1 MESHLQALIAYFS
14 GHPSLAVGAVF
25 AAALLE
31 ALAVVGGVIPGS
43 SIVFVGGVLVGLKAL
58 DPWWT
63 VTAAVSGAILGDG
76 ISYWLGRHHHER
88 IRSMW
93 PLRTHP
99 EVFER
104 GQAYFAKN
112 GGKSV
117 FLGRFL
123 GPIRAIVPVVAG
135 MSHMPARQFYVVNVL
150 SAFAWAAVHIFPGVL
165 FGASLQLAGA
175 VSSRLVILLVLVAAI
190 VWALGWLV
198 RRAHGRAWP
207 FAKRQRD
214 RMVRWAQAKSGP
226 LPHVV
231 LSLFDPAR
239 PESPALLTAAVLL
252 LAGAWVF
259 LGVLQDIVSNDPLMQ
274 VDHAVFAALGTWRVG
289 WADDVMV
296 AATELGSAGVAV
308 PVIAAVSV
316 LLALKRCWRTLAYW
330 LTAVGFAQLL
340 VWTLKMALRRAR
352 PTELYTGFE
361 QFAFPSGHVASTIVV
376 YGFLAFLLAR
386 GKPAN
391 MRMSVSLLA
400 ALAILLVSLSR
411 LYLGVHWL
419 SDVLGSLSLG
429 TAWVALLSMAYTQ
442 HVRNERLPAR
452 ALSLTALG
460 TFAVVGTLYV
470 SAHHKEDVAWY
481 APRSS
486 TSPALLANW
495 QTEGWQQLPAART
508 EIGGDAEEPLSVQWA
523 ASSDQIAAA
532 LATGAWRTPAPWAS
546 SAALLWLLPSTSI
559 GQLPVLPKYHGGEP
573 QRLEFEK
580 VLDDTRRLVIR
591 LWATS
596 YVVDAGTGQRRPLW
610 SGMVSIERLER
621 PGNLITL
628 ANTSKDFDTPVK
640 LLAQTVGGQ
649 QLPMVIRLR
658 GDLPVLLVWT
668 ATSVHVAAR
677 VADFDSTP
685 GGASLHL
692 LLVDEGNRP
701 PAHFSLSAAT
711 STFVGT
717 IALGN
722 ARPNELL

>member
-1 MESHLQALIAYFS
+1 MESHLQAMITYFS
-14 GHPSLAVGAVF
+14 GHPSLAVGVVF

-31 ALAVVGGVIPGS
+31 ALAVVGGVLPGS

-63 VTAAVSGAILGDG
+63 ATAAVSGAILGDG

-150 SAFAWAAVHIFPGVL
+150 SAFAWAAAHMLPGVL

-214 RMVRWAQAKSGP
+214 RMVTWAQAKSGL
-226 LPHVV
+226 LPRVV

-252 LAGAWVF
+252 LGGAWVF
-259 LGVLQDIVSNDPLMQ
+259 LGVLQDIVSNDPLVQ
-274 VDHAVFAALGTWRVG
+274 LDHAVFATLQTWRAG

-296 AATELGSAGVAV
+296 AATELGSAGVVA

-330 LTAVGFAQLL
+330 LTAVGFAQLV
-340 VWTLKMALRRAR
+340 VWTLKMALGRAR

-361 QFAFPSGHVASTIVV
+361 QFAFPSGHVASSIVV

-386 GKPAN
+386 GKPAK
-391 MRMSVSLLA
+391 MRIGVTLLA

-442 HVRNERLPAR
+442 HVRDERLPAR

-460 TFAVVGTLYV
+460 TFVVVGTLYV
-470 SAHHKEDVAWY
+470 FAHHKEDVAWY
-481 APRSS
+481 APRSI

-508 EIGGDAEEPLSVQWA
+508 EIGGDAEEPLLVQWA
-523 ASSDQIAAA
+523 ASADQIAAA

-580 VLDDTRRLVIR
+580 VLDHDQRLVIR
-591 LWATS
+591 LWSTP
-596 YVVDAGTGQRRPLW
+596 YVVDARTGQRRPLW
-610 SGMVSIERLER
+610 SGMVSLERLEH
-621 PGNLITL
+621 PGSLITL
-628 ANTSKDFDTPVK
+628 ANTSSDFDTPVR

-649 QLPMVIRLR
+649 QLPMVIRQR
-658 GDLPVLLVWT
+658 GELPVLLVW
-668 ATSVHVAAR
+668 
-677 VADFDSTP
+677 
-685 GGASLHL
+685 
-692 LLVDEGNRP
+692 
-701 PAHFSLSAAT
+701 
-711 STFVGT
+711 
-717 IALGN
+717 
-722 ARPNELL
+722 